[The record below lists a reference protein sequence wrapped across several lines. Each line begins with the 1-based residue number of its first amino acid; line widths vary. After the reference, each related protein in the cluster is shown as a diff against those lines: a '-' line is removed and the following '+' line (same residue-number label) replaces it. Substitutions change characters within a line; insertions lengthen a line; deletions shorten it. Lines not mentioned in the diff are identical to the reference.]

1 MLFYVVSV
9 RKARSLSIH
18 RHFPGLTIRH
28 ITRNRLNLSVTK
40 MDIGATQIM
49 SHQNHPQV
57 QSSDRQSLVTQ
68 VFSRLKERSQAS
80 RNAIRRL
87 TNRVTPLQ
95 LHFALAAVTMPIF
108 DLGAETFRV
117 TTKVYSGKNTE
128 AASEHVIL
136 FQEGLTYDFPQISN
150 RFVTIF
156 DSGKKRV
163 TIMDRETQVQATV
176 SEEDLIKVTAQAR
189 AAASTAEKKKQLGI
203 NAMVEESHRVDG
215 YQIRFGNLE
224 YHLTSQKPSSEAVAK
239 EFAKFFDLAARLN
252 LVRRLGPPPFGRMTL
267 NQHLASKQEIPRET
281 LLILNRDTGAQEY
294 RSTLKLEVLEDFSKL
309 DREKIQEAVGMRAIY
324 RQVDL
329 KSFPSL

>member
-1 MLFYVVSV
+1 M
-9 RKARSLSIH
+9 
-18 RHFPGLTIRH
+18 
-28 ITRNRLNLSVTK
+28 
-40 MDIGATQIM
+40 
-49 SHQNHPQV
+49 
-57 QSSDRQSLVTQ
+57 TQ
-68 VFSRLKERSQAS
+68 VFSRLKKRSQAS
-80 RNAIRRL
+80 RNASHRL
-87 TNRVTPLQ
+87 TNWVTPLQ
-95 LHFALAAVTMPIF
+95 LYFALAVMTLPIC
-108 DLGAETFRV
+108 DLDAETFRV

-128 AASEHVIL
+128 AASEHIIL
-136 FQEGLTYDFPQISN
+136 FQEGLTYDFPQIST

-224 YHLTSQKPSSEAVAK
+224 YHITSQKPSSEAVAK

-267 NQHLASKQEIPRET
+267 NQHLASKQEIPLET

-294 RSTLKLEVLEDFSKL
+294 RSTLELEVLENFSKL